1 MNRFN
6 KKDIRHGY
14 WEFKHFLTFNGKP
27 WRKFTYNN
35 RTPLGYEGR
44 YYENGKIGYKQIN
57 I

>member
-6 KKDIRHGY
+6 KKRLEHGY
-14 WEFKHFLTFNGKP
+14 WYGKWFNGKP
-27 WRKFTYNN
+27 WYKDTNN
-35 RTPLGYEGR
+35 NGIWVGYEVR